1 MQQKYL
7 EESVMI
13 INSYKQNKETS
24 HICIK
29 YEIPIWY
36 ICYLTYKEL
45 LPRHSDQQ
53 LQMVWWDTYI

>member
-29 YEIPIWY
+29 YEIPI
-36 ICYLTYKEL
+36 
-45 LPRHSDQQ
+45 
-53 LQMVWWDTYI
+53 